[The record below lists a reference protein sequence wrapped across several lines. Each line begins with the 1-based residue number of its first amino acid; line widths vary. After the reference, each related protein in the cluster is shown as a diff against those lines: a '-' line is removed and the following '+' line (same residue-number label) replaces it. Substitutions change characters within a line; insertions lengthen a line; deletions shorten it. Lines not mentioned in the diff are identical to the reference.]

1 MKSFVAFAG
10 SFLVCFAVSSAD
22 AKIEN
27 SNLELRHQELIEKA
41 IEAKCQLYPRG
52 IVEVK
57 TVVTPIRIDQG
68 ITDYQYETVLHLSVR
83 VDQMLFD
90 TYEVV
95 VKSSYASAYDH
106 ARQEWGIYSVES
118 VGICNQL

>member
-10 SFLVCFAVSSAD
+10 LFLVCFSVSSAD

-27 SNLELRHQELIEKA
+27 SSLELRHQELIEKA
-41 IEAKCQLYPRG
+41 VEAKCQLLPRG
-52 IVEVK
+52 VAEVK

-95 VKSSYASAYDH
+95 VNSSYAAAYDH
-106 ARQEWGIYSVES
+106 SRQEWGVYDIES
-118 VGICNQL
+118 VSSCNQL